1 MRRPRSS
8 GKDDRDGE
16 VAMNDARADLPPYD
30 PQRILSAPFPE
41 RIRLACVTWANASPN
56 QPQVMALY
64 WMKYFFPLIGGWAF
78 WCSFNADYPGFFSIG
93 EWAFANESFK
103 KAIVWCIFW
112 ELAGFG
118 CGWGPMNARFDPWF
132 GGYRHFLR
140 RGTTK
145 LPLFRGA
152 PLIGGDTRNWL
163 DVAFYGANQ
172 LFLLGALIAP
182 RVTPELLYPVVLLIP
197 LMAVLDKMLYL
208 VCRAEHYFVVLVCIA
223 FATDDDLWISG
234 AKLTWCFIWFWAA
247 TSKLN
252 GHFPSVI
259 MFMMNNGPFFP
270 KALKKNLFTDFPV
283 DLRPSRFAT
292 LMAHFGTA
300 VEYSLPVILV
310 LGAGNEPVTIF
321 GLLLM
326 TAFHGFIGINNP
338 NGMPVEWNILMIYGG
353 YFLFLFHPEASLSA
367 LTAMPVLLALLLL
380 SLAVVPTIGNFFP
393 SRVSFLLSMRYY
405 AGNWAYNI
413 WLIKKDAVG
422 KLDRVKKAGDTVFV
436 QLAKFVPDPTHL
448 AVAKTM
454 MCVSRFMH
462 FEGRPLF
469 EALPKAV
476 DDIDDY
482 EWHEGE
488 VLGGTVL
495 GWNFGDGHLNG
506 EQMLRAIQPQCG
518 FEEGEV
524 RVVSV
529 ESQPLF
535 GPTMHWRVY
544 DGVRGKIA
552 EGHTKLADYENVQ
565 PYPTGAYAEAYL
577 HGRRAAG

>member
-1 MRRPRSS
+1 
-8 GKDDRDGE
+8 
-16 VAMNDARADLPPYD
+16 MNTAHADLPPYD
-30 PQRILSAPFPE
+30 PQRIVSAPFPE
-41 RIRLACVTWANASPN
+41 RVRLACVTWANASPN
-56 QPQVMALY
+56 LPSVMALY
-64 WMKYFFPLIGGWAF
+64 WLKYFFPLIGGWAF
-78 WCSFNADYPGFFSIG
+78 WCSFNAGYPGFLSVG
-93 EWAFANESFK
+93 EWAFTGEAFK
-103 KAIVWCIFW
+103 KAMVWSVFW

-152 PLIGGDTRNWL
+152 PLIGGDTRGWL
-163 DVAFYGANQ
+163 DVAVYGATQ
-172 LFLLGALIAP
+172 LFLLRALIASE
-182 RVTPELLYPVVLLIP
+182 VTPELLYPIVLLIP
-197 LMAVLDKMLYL
+197 MMGVLDKTLYL
-208 VCRAEHYFVVLVCIA
+208 ACRAEHYFVVLVCIA
-223 FATDDDLWISG
+223 FMAAGDLWISG
-234 AKLTWCFIWFWAA
+234 AKLVWCSIWFWAA

-252 GHFPSVI
+252 SHFPTVI

-270 KALKKNLFTDFPV
+270 KALKKSLFAHFPD

-300 VEYSLPVILV
+300 AEYAIPVILI
-310 LGAGNEPVTIF
+310 LGAGNQTATIL

-326 TAFHGFIGINNP
+326 TGFHGFIGMNNP

-353 YFLFLFHPEASLSA
+353 WFLFGFHPEAQLAA
-367 LTAMPVLLALLLL
+367 LTQMPVLLALMLL
-380 SLAVVPTIGNFFP
+380 SLAVVPALGNFFP
-393 SRVSFLLSMRYY
+393 SKFSFLLSMRYY

-413 WLIKKDAVG
+413 WLVRKGSAQKFD
-422 KLDRVKKAGDTVFV
+422 KLKKAAPVV
-436 QLAKFVPDPTHL
+436 YEQLAKFVPDPVQFE
-448 AVAKTM
+448 VAKIM

-462 FEGRPLF
+462 FEGRALL
-469 EALPKAV
+469 EALPRAV

-488 VLGGTVL
+488 LIGGMVL

-506 EQMLRAIQPQCG
+506 EQLLRAIQPQCG
-518 FEEGEV
+518 FGEGEV

-535 GPTMHWRVY
+535 GSTMHWRVH
-544 DGVRGKIA
+544 DAVRGLVA
-552 EGHTKLADYENVQ
+552 EGHTRLSAYADVQ
-565 PYPTGAYAEAYL
+565 PFPTGEHAEAL
-577 HGRRAAG
+577 LRGRRAAR